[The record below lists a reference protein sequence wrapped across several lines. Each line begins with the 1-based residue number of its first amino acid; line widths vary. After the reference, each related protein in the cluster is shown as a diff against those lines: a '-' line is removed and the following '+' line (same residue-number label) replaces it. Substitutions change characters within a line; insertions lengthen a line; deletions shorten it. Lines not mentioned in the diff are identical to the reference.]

1 MLFRVGQK
9 VRLLHQSGEG
19 VVTALIDKDHIEV
32 DMGDNFAV
40 DMHISEVVPV
50 DSSEPQFTDSKKK
63 ADSVPAIHRTFDP
76 SMVDLS
82 LVVIRKDD
90 KNLEFILANP
100 EPVEILFTCYQ
111 QSLKNYTGISAGQ
124 VERGSYTSLFVLPK
138 DQAIQMKGI
147 YFQILAFSPGKGYPH
162 TLETVE
168 YPWSRGSIAQPSK
181 HIPAF
186 KNDGWVFSLREN
198 QLKKDISA
206 IADSEFVRIKRTEAP
221 PKRAEAEVD
230 LHIEMLVK
238 NPFELAPS
246 EMLQYQIRHLEQKL
260 STALTENYAS
270 LVIIHGVGEGKLR
283 KAVKDI
289 LSKTPHIKSFE
300 SADPVRYGN
309 GATKVIFK

>member
-1 MLFRVGQK
+1 MLFRIGQK
-9 VRLLHQSGEG
+9 VRLLHQTGEG

-32 DMGDNFAV
+32 DMGDSFAI
-40 DMHISEVVPV
+40 DMHVSEVVPV
-50 DSSEPQFTDSKKK
+50 DSAEPEF
-63 ADSVPAIHRTFDP
+63 ADSRKKGDVVPAIRRTFDP

-82 LVVIRKDD
+82 MVVIRKDD

-111 QSLKNYTGISAGQ
+111 QSLKNYTGIASGQ
-124 VERGSYTSLFVLPK
+124 VESGNYISLFVMPK

-147 YFQILAFSPGKGYPH
+147 YFQLLAFSPGKGYPH

-168 YPWSRGSIAQPSK
+168 YPWSRGSIAQPSR

-186 KNDGWVFSLREN
+186 KNDGWIFSLREN
-198 QLKKDISA
+198 QLKKDVEA
-206 IADSEFVRIKRTEAP
+206 IADSEFVRIKRTENP
-221 PKRAEAEVD
+221 KKRAEAEVD
-230 LHIEMLVK
+230 LHIETLVK

-246 EMLQYQIRHLEQKL
+246 EMLQYQLKHLEKTL

-283 KAVKDI
+283 KAVKDL
-289 LSKTPHIKSFE
+289 LSKTPHIKNFE

-309 GATKVIFK
+309 GATKVTFK